1 MPRTTAQT
9 TKETVSGLID
19 QLIERAG
26 GDAEAFDGRLVSQMI
41 DTSLK
46 LLREGHDSGQLKL
59 INAALKEMRY
69 AYRVFNEYPTAR
81 KVTIFGSA
89 RTPEDDPDYTIARE
103 FSRDMASAG
112 WMAIP
117 GAGDGIMKAGHEG
130 PQRESSFGL
139 SIRLPFETT
148 ANAVI
153 EGDPKLI
160 NFRYFFTRKLMFVS
174 HSDAVAV
181 LPGGFGTQ
189 DELFET
195 LTLIQTGKSNVVP
208 IVLLEHEGGVYWE
221 HWRDYIRSNLL
232 DKGMISPEDES
243 LYHITQ
249 DADEAAE
256 HIRHF
261 YRMYHSSRYV
271 GPHLVIRLHRALTTE
286 QITRLNDEFAG
297 ILVREGQIEA
307 TEPLSGET
315 DHLDMPRIAFD
326 HHRHRY
332 GELRRMI
339 DFINDFAA

>member
-1 MPRTTAQT
+1 MPRTRADT
-9 TKETVSGLID
+9 TEKTDSELID

-26 GDAEAFDGRLVSQMI
+26 GEAETFRGRLVSQMI

-59 INAALKEMRY
+59 MNAALKEMRY
-69 AYRVFNEYPTAR
+69 AYRVFNQYPAAR

-89 RTPEDDPDYTIARE
+89 RTPEDDPDYAIARE
-103 FSRDMASAG
+103 FSRDMARAG
-112 WMAIP
+112 WMAIT

-130 PQRESSFGL
+130 PQREASFGL

-160 NFRYFFTRKLMFVS
+160 NFRYFFTRKLMFLS
-174 HSDAVAV
+174 HSDAVTV

-195 LTLIQTGKSNVVP
+195 LTLIQTGKSNVMP
-208 IVLLEHEGGVYWE
+208 IVLLEHGGGTYWE

-232 DKGMISPEDES
+232 AKGMISPEDES
-243 LYHITQ
+243 LYHITR

-261 YRMYHSSRYV
+261 YRIYHSSRYV
-271 GPHLVIRLHRALTTE
+271 GPHLVIRLHRALTTDELACLNE
-286 QITRLNDEFAG
+286 QFAT
-297 ILVREGQIEA
+297 ILVKEGRIEA
-307 TEPLSGET
+307 TEPLAGET

-326 HHRHRY
+326 HHRHQY

-339 DFINDFAA
+339 DHINDFAA